1 MPAFE
6 TKARPSRWRP
16 AGTGAIS
23 GARQQNGEEFVP
35 ENEQNTDQRPTAAPA
50 AEFRANG
57 RPLLERVYQVLRG
70 QILSGELKAEDRL
83 QSEHEMAARFLVS
96 RPIVRDALQR
106 LREERLIYSRRG
118 AGSFVRIRPN
128 HAAAA
133 ASFGFAPV
141 ETIADIQRCYEFR
154 LTIEP
159 EHAFQ
164 AALRW
169 NADALNAIAAAVDL
183 MRDATLA
190 HQHHDE
196 ADFAFHAAIAEAT
209 NNHYF
214 LETMMAL
221 RAHIS
226 VGMHFHGVALLG
238 PRGGLSGVF
247 GEHSAILQ
255 AIRQRD
261 AERARDLMRRHLE
274 GSRDRI
280 FEGHMLDLSL

>member
-1 MPAFE
+1 MNKDHPVNERE
-6 TKARPSRWRP
+6 TESSEAVASSDLPGPESPS
-16 AGTGAIS
+16 AK
-23 GARQQNGEEFVP
+23 
-35 ENEQNTDQRPTAAPA
+35 D
-50 AEFRANG
+50 FRANR
-57 RPLLERVYQVLRG
+57 RPLLERVYQSLRG
-70 QILSGELKAEDRL
+70 QILTGELKAEERL
-83 QSEHEMAARFLVS
+83 ESEHQLAARFLVS
-96 RPIVRDALQR
+96 RPVVRDALQR
-106 LREERLIYSRRG
+106 LREEKLIYSRRG
-118 AGSFVRIRPN
+118 AGSFVRMRPVQEPSER
-128 HAAAA
+128 A
-133 ASFGFAPV
+133 FGFAPV

-159 EHAFQ
+159 EHAYQ

-169 NADALNAIAAAVDL
+169 NVEALDAIGSAVDL

-190 HQHHDE
+190 HRHHDD

-214 LETMMAL
+214 LETMAAL

-247 GEHSAILQ
+247 DEHAGIFQ
-255 AIRQRD
+255 AIRKRD
-261 AERARDLMRRHLE
+261 AQRARDLMRHHLE

-280 FEGHMLDLSL
+280 FEGRMLDLSL

>member
-1 MPAFE
+1 MD
-6 TKARPSRWRP
+6 KR
-16 AGTGAIS
+16 
-23 GARQQNGEEFVP
+23 
-35 ENEQNTDQRPTAAPA
+35 A
-50 AEFRANG
+50 AESGEVVAGANLCDTESKPAEALRTG
-57 RPLLERVYQVLRG
+57 PHGLSERVYQSLRG
-70 QILSGELKAEDRL
+70 QILSGELKATERL
-83 QSEHEMAARFLVS
+83 QSEHQLAAKFLVS
-96 RPIVRDALQR
+96 RPVVRDALER
-106 LREERLIYSRRG
+106 LREEKLIFSRRG
-118 AGSFVRIRPN
+118 SGSFVRGRPTQEP
-128 HAAAA
+128 
-133 ASFGFAPV
+133 STQFLGFAPV

-169 NADALNAIAAAVDL
+169 NTEALGAIAAAVDL

-190 HQHHDE
+190 HQHRED

-214 LETMMAL
+214 LETIVAL

-226 VGMHFHGVALLG
+226 IGMRFHGLTLLS
-238 PRGGLSGVF
+238 PRGGLFGVF
-247 GEHSAILQ
+247 DEHAAILQ

-261 AERARDLMRRHLE
+261 AQRARDLMRHHLE

-280 FEGHMLDLSL
+280 FEGRMLDLSL